1 MHDELYNQY
10 MSVVEEN
17 NILRRNVAEMQ
28 EEIHNLQVR
37 VKELRE
43 RDVVK
48 EEEFDETLP
57 MFAEGGIASLMK

>member
-1 MHDELYNQY
+1 MHDELFLHNQY
-10 MSVVEEN
+10 IKVVEEN

-43 RDVVK
+43 EVDHYK
-48 EEEFDETLP
+48 LEY
-57 MFAEGGIASLMK
+57 GKNY

>member
-28 EEIHNLQVR
+28 EEIHNLQIR
-37 VKELRE
+37 VKKLRE
-43 RDVVK
+43 EIDHYEVEYGK
-48 EEEFDETLP
+48 NY
-57 MFAEGGIASLMK
+57 

>member
-1 MHDELYNQY
+1 MMHDELYNQY

-43 RDVVK
+43 EVDHYK
-48 EEEFDETLP
+48 LEY
-57 MFAEGGIASLMK
+57 GKNY

>member
-1 MHDELYNQY
+1 MMHDELYNQY

-17 NILRRNVAEMQ
+17 NILRRNITEMQ

-43 RDVVK
+43 EIDHYQLEYGK
-48 EEEFDETLP
+48 NY
-57 MFAEGGIASLMK
+57 

>member
-10 MSVVEEN
+10 MSVIKEN
-17 NILRRNVAEMQ
+17 SIMRRNIGEMQ

-43 RDVVK
+43 EVDHYK
-48 EEEFDETLP
+48 LEY
-57 MFAEGGIASLMK
+57 GKNY